1 MIDFEMTV
9 VVLEFALAVK
19 WSTFGIETDKRTQIV
34 EKLDLLLSLEQF
46 GMLKFPAALLKKLK
60 SNIVNWNFV

>member
-19 WSTFGIETDKRTQIV
+19 WSTFGIETDKKTQSA
-34 EKLDLLLSLEQF
+34 EKLGLLLSLEHF
-46 GMLKFPAALLKKLK
+46 GMLKFPAALLEKL
-60 SNIVNWNFV
+60 

>member
-19 WSTFGIETDKRTQIV
+19 WSTFGTEIDKRTQTV
-34 EKLDLLLSLEQF
+34 EKLDLLLSLEHF

-60 SNIVNWNFV
+60 SNILINWN